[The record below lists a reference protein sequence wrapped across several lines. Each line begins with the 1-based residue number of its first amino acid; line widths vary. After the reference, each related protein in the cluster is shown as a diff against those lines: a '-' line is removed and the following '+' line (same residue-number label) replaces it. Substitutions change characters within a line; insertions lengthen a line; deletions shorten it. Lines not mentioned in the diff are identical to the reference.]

1 MFSIKSVEDVT
12 RDFTADLAALR
23 DDIAKLTSSVSEF
36 IRSQTATTT
45 NTVFDAVD
53 STRQNISKTAAK
65 ARDRGCEHGSRDNHR
80 AQSAHGGAYRYDSGH
95 SHWHAESLAQVSEI
109 GV

>member
-1 MFSIKSVEDVT
+1 MSSIKSVEDVT
-12 RDFTADLAALR
+12 REFTADLAALR

-53 STRQNISKTAAK
+53 STRQKISKSTAK
-65 ARDRGCEHGSRDNHR
+65 ARDRVAGASTDLETTIERNPLMAVVIAMMVGIATGMLSCSRK
-80 AQSAHGGAYRYDSGH
+80 
-95 SHWHAESLAQVSEI
+95 
-109 GV
+109 